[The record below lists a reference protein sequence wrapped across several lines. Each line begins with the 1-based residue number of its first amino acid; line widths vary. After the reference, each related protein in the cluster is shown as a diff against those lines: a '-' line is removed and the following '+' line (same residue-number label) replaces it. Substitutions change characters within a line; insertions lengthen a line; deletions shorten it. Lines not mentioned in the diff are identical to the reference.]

1 MPTLPIKEL
10 LPEIDPGVKS
20 NLNQFGALIDE
31 AINFGTHV
39 LTWHMQTAKGADEIA
54 PVTFSFRHILE
65 LLGATSTC
73 VKSSYVD
80 LCRVL
85 LRALLESLLGLAYIL
100 REDSVRRGFAFL
112 AVEAY
117 QRLKQMRAL
126 DKSTPARKTLEQ
138 KLAKDTVAPGFTAEI
153 PQEMVKESIARTE
166 AFLQTPGPKAALSE
180 FRRIKSKNKNSNPN
194 WYSLYDGPQNL
205 EQLADALGYQSM
217 YQFFYKYW
225 SKSTHGVDVIQGNL
239 VRSIS
244 GRAAVVQLRLPKEAQ
259 SITQISITFALHT
272 IRLMID
278 AYCPEKRQD
287 YAKWYIAEMRDPFL
301 QLCNEEFIK
310 IRMPGDAVP
319 G

>member
-1 MPTLPIKEL
+1 MPTSPIKEM
-10 LPEIDPGVKS
+10 LPEIEPGVKS
-20 NLNQFGALIDE
+20 NLHQFGALVDE
-31 AINFGTHV
+31 AVSFGTHV
-39 LTWHMQTAKGADEIA
+39 LTWHMQTAKGADEVA

-65 LLGATSTC
+65 LLGAVSSC
-73 VKSSYVD
+73 VKSSYID
-80 LCRVL
+80 PCKVL
-85 LRALLESLLGLAYIL
+85 LRAALESTLGLAYIL

-117 QRLKQMRAL
+117 QRLKQVRAL
-126 DKSTPARKTLEQ
+126 DLSSPERKTLEQ
-138 KLAKDTVAPGFTAEI
+138 KLAKDTIAPGFSAEI

-166 AFLQTPGPKAALSE
+166 AFLQTPGPKAALAE

-194 WYSLYDGPQNL
+194 WYSLYGGPQNL
-205 EQLADALGYQSM
+205 ERLADALGYQSM

-225 SKSTHGVDVIQGNL
+225 SKSTHGVDVVQGNL
-239 VRSIS
+239 VRSVS

-272 IRLMID
+272 MRLIID
-278 AYCPEKRQD
+278 AYCPEKRHD
-287 YAKWYIAEMRDPFL
+287 YAKWYVTEMQAPFL
-301 QLCNEEFIK
+301 QLGTQEFIK